1 MEPRPDGH
9 NFWRRQGRRNT
20 PVPVYHNF
28 LEYVMP
34 TVLEN
39 PEAFS
44 LTPAGRPQA
53 IGPPQDDQERRRRT
67 LASVASARLSAAA
80 ADSYWDTWPD
90 VESNAGELLREYV
103 SAPKALMEDLADNPI
118 VAMTLLAHA
127 SLIASRNHP
136 PYPAPATDREV
147 ILLEQREMMAL
158 LVGTHPAYAA
168 AFLGAPSF
176 YAGLGL
182 VSALARDGGLG
193 DLLSDSVLTY
203 RLVRSPASGRGGMPS
218 TTRGSND
225 GEDARRL
232 TRHRIA
238 GPPTG
243 FIFFQDAWEEI
254 WSPDP
259 TGTISGGGRAGEI
272 RRHPLAGN
280 RVSLRPP

>member
-1 MEPRPDGH
+1 MPHPWGETGEQLLDVAWLETESPCDPLNPAYVSADTQEPL
-9 NFWRRQGRRNT
+9 NYI
-20 PVPVYHNF
+20 PVYHNF

-136 PYPAPATDREV
+136 PYPAPATDREDRRSTHRLH
-147 ILLEQREMMAL
+147 LLPEFPGFLRDR
-158 LVGTHPAYAA
+158 PAYR
-168 AFLGAPSF
+168 F
-176 YAGLGL
+176 
-182 VSALARDGGLG
+182 R
-193 DLLSDSVLTY
+193 
-203 RLVRSPASGRGGMPS
+203 
-218 TTRGSND
+218 
-225 GEDARRL
+225 
-232 TRHRIA
+232 
-238 GPPTG
+238 
-243 FIFFQDAWEEI
+243 
-254 WSPDP
+254 
-259 TGTISGGGRAGEI
+259 
-272 RRHPLAGN
+272 
-280 RVSLRPP
+280 

>member
-1 MEPRPDGH
+1 M
-9 NFWRRQGRRNT
+9 
-20 PVPVYHNF
+20 
-28 LEYVMP
+28 
-34 TVLEN
+34 
-39 PEAFS
+39 
-44 LTPAGRPQA
+44 
-53 IGPPQDDQERRRRT
+53 
-67 LASVASARLSAAA
+67 
-80 ADSYWDTWPD
+80 
-90 VESNAGELLREYV
+90 ESNAGELLREYV

-147 ILLEQREMMAL
+147 ILLEQREIMAL

-218 TTRGSND
+218 TTRGSDD

-243 FIFFQDAWEEI
+243 FITHCARW
-254 WSPDP
+254 
-259 TGTISGGGRAGEI
+259 RA
-272 RRHPLAGN
+272 RSHFRTTCATL
-280 RVSLRPP
+280 

>member
-1 MEPRPDGH
+1 MRPRPLAAAGPAKYAGTLWLETESPCDPL
-9 NFWRRQGRRNT
+9 NPAYVSADTQEPLNYI
-20 PVPVYHNF
+20 PVYHNF

-53 IGPPQDDQERRRRT
+53 IGPPQ
-67 LASVASARLSAAA
+67 V
-80 ADSYWDTWPD
+80 
-90 VESNAGELLREYV
+90 
-103 SAPKALMEDLADNPI
+103 MEDLADNPI

-147 ILLEQREMMAL
+147 ILLEQREIMAL

-203 RLVRSPASGRGGMPS
+203 RLVRSPASGRG
-218 TTRGSND
+218 
-225 GEDARRL
+225 A
-232 TRHRIA
+232 
-238 GPPTG
+238 
-243 FIFFQDAWEEI
+243 
-254 WSPDP
+254 SP
-259 TGTISGGGRAGEI
+259 
-272 RRHPLAGN
+272 
-280 RVSLRPP
+280 RV